1 MSSPRFLGKFA
12 LGLSLGVALTV
23 AATQAWSVTA
33 APGDTDSTY
42 VPVAPCRLL
51 DTRPGLPPLGGTKT
65 PIGPGTANAITQQV
79 TGNVGNC
86 VGIPSDA
93 VAIAANVTVVG
104 PTAQSNLRLYPAN
117 ESVPTASNLNWVAGQ
132 APTPNLVTV
141 KLSPDG
147 KIKVFNQNGTVNVI
161 VDIAGYYTP
170 SSLAELN
177 QRLAAVEAGGGGGSG
192 GVIVEYASATD
203 VPPTMNESAVV
214 GGQIAAT
221 EQLTVT
227 LQAPTAG
234 KISVIAH
241 ATAKSGAT
249 PRARLV
255 CQITNNPAST
265 SIDVNEVLGIA
276 APSSGGAQPSL
287 GTNRVFDVV
296 AGSNT
301 FDLMCAATGN
311 QGDEIN
317 DSVEIHYR
325 SMTAL
330 FTPTA

>member
-1 MSSPRFLGKFA
+1 MSSTRYLGKFA

-86 VGIPSDA
+86 VGIPTDA
-93 VAIAANVTVVG
+93 VAISANVTVVG

-117 ESVPTASNLNWVAGQ
+117 EAVPTASNLNWIAGQ

-147 KIKVFNQNGTVNVI
+147 KIKVFNQNGTVDVI

-170 SSLAELN
+170 SSLAELD
-177 QRLAAVEAGGGGGSG
+177 QRLAAVEAGGSG
-192 GVIVEYASATD
+192 GTIVEYASATD
-203 VPPTMNESAVV
+203 EVDFTTVSSVDETTLVISDAS
-214 GGQIAAT
+214 
-221 EQLTVT
+221 ELLTLT
-227 LQAPTAG
+227 LDAPSAG
-234 KISVIAH
+234 KVSLIAN
-241 ATAKSGAT
+241 ATAKSGGT
-249 PRARLV
+249 LNSRLV
-255 CQITNNPAST
+255 CQITNDPAAT
-265 SIDVNEVLGIA
+265 TIDGMEVLGIA
-276 APSSGGAQPSL
+276 SPATGGSQPSL
-287 GTNRVFDVV
+287 GTNRVFDVA

-301 FDLMCAATGN
+301 FDLMCAGTGTAP
-311 QGDEIN
+311 
-317 DSVEIHYR
+317 VTIHYR

-330 FTPTA
+330 FTPAA